1 MLKDERMFNSRL
13 KKYIEAI
20 SEILLLLISVLIQQ
34 FLLTYN
40 DEIIEAISTSITI
53 SICLLILL
61 NLSYVTTIIV

>member
-13 KKYIEAI
+13 QKYIEAI